1 MAAGLPVI
9 ATDVGANAEMI
20 EKEGGII
27 IPAGEADA
35 IVKAIDLLK
44 EDRELRLKM
53 SIWNVG
59 KVRSV
64 YLLDAVMEKLIKIY
78 EEAIV

>member
-1 MAAGLPVI
+1 
-9 ATDVGANAEMI
+9 MI
-20 EKEGGII
+20 ENEGGVI
-27 IPAGEADA
+27 IPVGEADA

-53 SIWNVG
+53 SIWNIQ

-64 YLLDAVMEKLIKIY
+64 YLLDAVMKKLTKIY
-78 EEAIV
+78 KEVIA